1 MKIRS
6 DKPNPVKTLNR
17 FFTMVFLVFLLSQ
30 GEKTFAQPS
39 RIAIINLADS
49 NLIYKHIGFT
59 TFKDKSDTFNCQF
72 NCKKYIDRELSRI
85 LSSRYTVSSIS
96 IPNKLLSSN
105 GGIYNPSGINN
116 DVRAWIS
123 SLKNEYDFIV
133 FVETG
138 EQDDI
143 MDTKKQKLWSSG
155 LYSRGTGTKSWVAV
169 FSTARFTLIR
179 TSNAEAVDYDWSAMD
194 YILPI
199 RDYQFSREDLL
210 IDPEMLPIIKSEL
223 VKLFDYK
230 MQYFLT
236 NTFLIPDVDS
246 DGYK

>member
-6 DKPNPVKTLNR
+6 DKPNLVQRLNR
-17 FFTMVFLVFLLSQ
+17 FFTLVFLVFLLSA
-30 GEKTFAQPS
+30 GENTFAQLS
-39 RIAIINLADS
+39 RVAIINLADS

-59 TFKDKSDTFNCQF
+59 IFKDKSDIFSCQF
-72 NCKKYIDRELSRI
+72 NCKIYIDRELSRI

-116 DVRAWIS
+116 EVRLWIS
-123 SLKNEYDFIV
+123 SLKNQYDFVV

-143 MDTKKQKLWSSG
+143 MDAKKQNLRSSG
-155 LYSRGTGTKSWVAV
+155 LYSRGNSTKSWVAV
-169 FSTARFTLIR
+169 FSTTRFTLIR
-179 TSNAEAVDYDWSAMD
+179 TSNSEAVDYDWSAMD

-199 RDYQFSREDLL
+199 KDYQFSRADLL
-210 IDPEMLPIIKSEL
+210 IDPEMLPLIKMEL
-223 VKLFDYK
+223 IKLIDYK

-246 DGYK
+246 DGFK